1 MLVEGYGLAEVLAGD
16 PREPD
21 GRARAAGFD
30 RPADSRHRRAD
41 HLARRPDKEM
51 PQGEPGEL
59 CIKGPQVML
68 GYWRRP
74 EETALAIRNGW
85 FHTGDVAVMEPDGF
99 FRCRPA

>member
-1 MLVEGYGLAEVLAGD
+1 MRIISLD
-16 PREPD
+16 D
-21 GRARAAGFD
+21 
-30 RPADSRHRRAD
+30 
-41 HLARRPDKEM
+41 PDKEM

-99 FRCRPA
+99 FRIVDRLKDMILVSGFNVYPNEVEEVSNRRS